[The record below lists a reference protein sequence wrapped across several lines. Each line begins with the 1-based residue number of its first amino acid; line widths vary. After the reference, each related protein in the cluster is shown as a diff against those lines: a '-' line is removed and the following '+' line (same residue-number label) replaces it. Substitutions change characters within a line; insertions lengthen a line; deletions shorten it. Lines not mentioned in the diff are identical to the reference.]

1 MINGEEESIVLELE
15 KQLLNDVDGS
25 SRAVINED
33 LQNWR
38 QSLKR
43 HIDSG
48 VTTRQF
54 EALQALLEAIDCA
67 TEVVDA
73 TWVQQHREIVR

>member
-1 MINGEEESIVLELE
+1 MPIVLELE
-15 KQLLNDVDGS
+15 KQLQNDVDGS
-25 SRAVINED
+25 SKAVIIGD

-38 QSLKR
+38 QALKR
-43 HIDSG
+43 DIDSG

-54 EALQALLEAIDCA
+54 EALQALLDAIDCA

-73 TWVQQHREIVR
+73 TWIRHHREIVR

>member
-1 MINGEEESIVLELE
+1 MIKGEEESIVLELE

-25 SRAVINED
+25 SRAVINGD

-43 HIDSG
+43 DIDIG

-54 EALQALLEAIDCA
+54 EALRALLEAIDCA

-73 TWVQQHREIVR
+73 TWIRHHRGIVR

>member
-1 MINGEEESIVLELE
+1 MINGEEDSIVLELE

-25 SRAVINED
+25 KRAAINED

-38 QSLKR
+38 RSLKR
-43 HIDSG
+43 DIDSG

-73 TWVQQHREIVR
+73 TWMGHHCEIVR

>member
-1 MINGEEESIVLELE
+1 MLELE

-25 SRAVINED
+25 GRAIINGD

-38 QSLKR
+38 QALKR
-43 HIDSG
+43 DIDRG

-73 TWVQQHREIVR
+73 TWMRHHRE

>member
-1 MINGEEESIVLELE
+1 MLELE

-25 SRAVINED
+25 CRATIIED

-38 QSLKR
+38 RSLKR
-43 HIDSG
+43 DIDSG
-48 VTTRQF
+48 VTMQQF

-73 TWVQQHREIVR
+73 TWMGHHREIVR

>member
-1 MINGEEESIVLELE
+1 MLELE

-73 TWVQQHREIVR
+73 TWVRHHREIVR

>member
-1 MINGEEESIVLELE
+1 MINSEEESIVLELE
-15 KQLLNDVDGS
+15 EQLLNDVDGS
-25 SRAVINED
+25 SRAVLNED

-38 QSLKR
+38 RSLKR

-54 EALQALLEAIDCA
+54 EALQVLLEAIDCA

-73 TWVQQHREIVR
+73 TWMRHHREIVR